1 MHITRD
7 ILLIYA
13 WINIHPLRFFTLP
26 TTERI
31 VIYGIKLAHFW
42 SGSLLYQTMIFL
54 NIHTYTGNHRTIS
67 SLAVLPMVLRH
78 FYQMHFIWNNKSLT
92 NLCEFCSIFA
102 VVAYATT
109 ISEHHKPE
117 TPLIQRKSDFF
128 FLWRGKLRFEYASI
142 NSQSQILVV
151 IFFFL
156 AFWCFT

>member
-42 SGSLLYQTMIFL
+42 SGSLLYQTMIFS

-128 FLWRGKLRFEYASI
+128 SYEGGSCVSNTLQLIHSPKFWLL
-142 NSQSQILVV
+142 
-151 IFFFL
+151 FFFL